1 MSELRLNKAL
11 ARSGVCSRR
20 KADELIQ
27 SGRVTLNEQVV
38 REPGIKVNPEKDSLQ
53 VNGRK
58 IRLNQLFERD
68 PVYVM
73 LNKPVQVVTTMHDP
87 QGRTKVADLLPEN
100 LKKLRLFPVGRLDY
114 FSQGLLILTND
125 GDLAHRL
132 THPSTK
138 VPKVYLVE
146 VRGSLTRSKIR
157 LLRGGMVLKEG
168 ERLAPVKV
176 EVIKSLNDQTSL
188 KMTLTQGLNRQIRRM
203 CRDLD
208 LTVLSLIRVRQGPV
222 SLEGLK
228 SGQWRMLKSSETR
241 ALRKSAGLE
250 PAG

>member
-1 MSELRLNKAL
+1 MSELRLNKVL

-20 KADELIQ
+20 KADQLIQ

-38 REPGIKVNPEKDSLQ
+38 RKPGIKVDPEKDRLQ
-53 VNGRK
+53 VNGRA
-58 IRLNQLFERD
+58 IRLDLLDNREL
-68 PVYVM
+68 VYVM

-87 QGRTKVADLLPEN
+87 QGRPKVADLLPEN

-132 THPSTK
+132 THPSTNIS
-138 VPKVYLVE
+138 KVYLVE
-146 VRGSLTRSKIR
+146 VRGSLTRNKIR
-157 LLRGGMVLKEG
+157 LMRRGMVLKEG

-176 EVIKSLNDQTSL
+176 EVIKSLNDHASL
-188 KMTLTQGLNRQIRRM
+188 QMTLTQGLNRQIRRM

-208 LTVLSLIRVRQGPV
+208 LTVLTLIRIRQGPV

-228 SGQWRMLKSSETR
+228 PGQWRMLKSSETG